1 MIFTNCLRK
10 VIVVNKVVTRV
21 IRRININHLDF
32 AKISLT
38 DNFQY
43 IKVVTLNVE
52 ILRVVEVHTFFTAG
66 SERLCRWRVR
76 QVCVRFLIRPR
87 ELVALLAL
95 VNHVGGQ
102 LIAQLLEVY
111 LKDSLLAPPPLINVC
126 LHSVTHCGN
135 SFAILSMFEPA
146 TSRLCIFILSIL

>member
-10 VIVVNKVVTRV
+10 VIVINKIVTRV
-21 IRRININHLDF
+21 IRGVNINHLDF

-43 IKVVTLNVE
+43 IKVVALNVE
-52 ILRVVEVHTFFTAG
+52 ILRVVEVHTFLTAG
-66 SERLCRWRVR
+66 TERLCGRRIC
-76 QVCVRFLIRPR
+76 QVCVRSLVRPC
-87 ELVALLAL
+87 ELVAFLAL

-111 LKDSLLAPPPLINVC
+111 LKDSLLAPPPINVC

>member
-10 VIVVNKVVTRV
+10 VIVINKIVTRV
-21 IRRININHLDF
+21 IRGVNINHLDF

-43 IKVVTLNVE
+43 IKVVALNVE
-52 ILRVVEVHTFFTAG
+52 ILRVVEVHTFLTAG
-66 SERLCRWRVR
+66 TERLCGRRIC
-76 QVCVRFLIRPR
+76 QVCVRSLVRPC
-87 ELVALLAL
+87 ELVAFLAL

-111 LKDSLLAPPPLINVC
+111 LKDSLLAPPLLTFVYI
-126 LHSVTHCGN
+126 
-135 SFAILSMFEPA
+135 
-146 TSRLCIFILSIL
+146 R